1 MVMNKFLLVLALL
14 MVAPTTYAQ
23 EKLSRKEKKI
33 QTDLGLGQKSR
44 AQLLNSPQEFPI
56 LSESEHPIAYAELRR
71 VLRSILSSPE
81 IKFRNEFAYD
91 SVLIIQR
98 DDIINAFAT
107 PGGYIYVYTG
117 LLKYAENEDQL
128 AGVLAHEIAHA
139 ELRHG
144 VKKIKRTYGGSAIL
158 LAAGIATGLSVAQ
171 IVLVE
176 ILDKVVRQGYSRRQ
190 EAQADKYSVIYL
202 STNPNYNCGGC
213 GDFFMRTLKGGA
225 DSKIPKFLS
234 DHPDTRDRVNDIYAE
249 GNKRDCRHTP
259 QYQPGFIR
267 LVADLP

>member
-1 MVMNKFLLVLALL
+1 MYKLFLFLAILL
-14 MVAPTTYAQ
+14 TSFTSFAQ
-23 EKLSRKEKKI
+23 KQKMTRQEKKI
-33 QTDLGLGQKSR
+33 ATDLGLGQKSR
-44 AQLLNSPQEFPI
+44 EHIFSKPAEYPI
-56 LSESEHPIAYAELRR
+56 LPESQYPIAYAELKRI
-71 VLRSILSSPE
+71 LKSILSSPE
-81 IKFRNEFAYD
+81 IKYRESFAYD

-98 DDIINAFAT
+98 DDIINAFAA

-128 AGVLAHEIAHA
+128 AGILAHEIAHA

-144 VKKIKRTYGGSAIL
+144 IKKLKRTYGGSAIL

-171 IVLVE
+171 ILLVE

-202 STNPNYNCGGC
+202 STNPNYSCTGC

-225 DSKIPKFLS
+225 DVKIPTFLS
-234 DHPDTRDRVNDIYAE
+234 DHPNTKDRVNDIYAE
-249 GNKRDCRHTP
+249 GDKRKCRTTAR
-259 QYQPGFIR
+259 YYSGFTR
-267 LVADLP
+267 LVANLP